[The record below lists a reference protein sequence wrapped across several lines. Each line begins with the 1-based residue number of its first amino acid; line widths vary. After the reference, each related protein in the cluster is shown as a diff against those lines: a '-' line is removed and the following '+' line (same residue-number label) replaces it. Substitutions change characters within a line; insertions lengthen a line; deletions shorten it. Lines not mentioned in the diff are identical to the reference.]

1 MDKLGR
7 IADNLIIPAVGL
19 GLTLLSVFLLYPYLG
34 DWSETATMV
43 YSSCLVGFGSFSL
56 SWLTSGIT
64 GRILEAKQQKEYQA
78 ARAARLR
85 F

>member
-1 MDKLGR
+1 MEKLGR
-7 IADNLIIPAVGL
+7 IAYSLITPAVGL
-19 GLTLLSVFLLYPYLG
+19 GLTLLGAFLLYPFLSS
-34 DWSETATMV
+34 WSETATTV
-43 YSSCLVGFGSFSL
+43 YSSSLVGFGGFFL

-64 GRILEAKQQKEYQA
+64 GRILEAKQEKEYQA